1 MMETYHVSLG
11 FKLSDDQ
18 MDALTNLYQPSFSVP
33 ALSLYMTLY
42 GLGLHNQTSTRRYLL
57 RVLQVDTNAFEMMR
71 IELERFAL
79 VRTFLKD
86 GELMCHLQEPLR
98 PNQFLNHPTFGR
110 LFSIVMGNEIFINM
124 KQRYTS
130 SEDAWSD
137 AHEISA
143 SFDTNRLASWSIDKE
158 KDFILNDKVDY
169 KRTRFDGLLFFK
181 NLSPIY
187 FPISMRTSDVI
198 ELIEEMGSLYNI
210 NFTDMKSFLFSATN
224 KETKVF
230 NKTKF
235 IMNIEKEF
243 KNKDVS
249 TVKDPYDL
257 DSVSFLAYKQNDDL
271 VIESDKKLIQS
282 ISQQFKFDH
291 KTINVLIEYVLQV
304 NKQNLAKAFVEKV
317 AIQWKRL
324 GVKSYEDALRVIK
337 DDAPTSKGPYTPNRR
352 KTAVVEQPVYTKT
365 NEPVEDIE
373 AHRDFIQ
380 QFLKGGKDS

>member
-1 MMETYHVSLG
+1 MMETYHVNLG

-137 AHEISA
+137 AQEISA

-158 KDFILNDKVDY
+158 KD
-169 KRTRFDGLLFFK
+169 R
-181 NLSPIY
+181 
-187 FPISMRTSDVI
+187 
-198 ELIEEMGSLYNI
+198 
-210 NFTDMKSFLFSATN
+210 KS
-224 KETKVF
+224 
-230 NKTKF
+230 
-235 IMNIEKEF
+235 
-243 KNKDVS
+243 
-249 TVKDPYDL
+249 
-257 DSVSFLAYKQNDDL
+257 
-271 VIESDKKLIQS
+271 
-282 ISQQFKFDH
+282 
-291 KTINVLIEYVLQV
+291 
-304 NKQNLAKAFVEKV
+304 
-317 AIQWKRL
+317 
-324 GVKSYEDALRVIK
+324 
-337 DDAPTSKGPYTPNRR
+337 
-352 KTAVVEQPVYTKT
+352 VV
-365 NEPVEDIE
+365 
-373 AHRDFIQ
+373 
-380 QFLKGGKDS
+380 